1 MNPALRI
8 IIFVIVMGTVSGA
21 MLTGVNTFTLP
32 LIEKNEELKLKLAVL
47 DVLEI
52 PYQKDNLLELFSKNV
67 KKVEKDKDIFF
78 EGLDGSIAFTFRG
91 PGLWGMIEGIAS
103 INPDLK
109 TIKSIKIL
117 HQEETPGLGARIADR
132 EYLAQFKSKE
142 FIPKLNFVAEG
153 KAAARNE
160 VDAIAGATGSTT
172 ALEKLLN
179 EALQKN
185 INAFK
190 GAGK

>member
-1 MNPALRI
+1 
-8 IIFVIVMGTVSGA
+8 MGTASGA
-21 MLTGVNTFTLP
+21 MLTGVNTLTLP
-32 LIEKNEELKLKLAVL
+32 MIEKNEELKLKSAVL

-52 PYQKDNLLELFSKNV
+52 PYQKDTLLELFSHNV
-67 KKVEKDKDIFF
+67 KKIEKDKDVFF
-78 EGLDGSIAFTFRG
+78 QGLDGSLAFTFRG

-103 INPDLK
+103 INADFK
-109 TIKSIKIL
+109 TIKSIKIV
-117 HQEETPGLGARIADR
+117 HQEETPGLGARIADS

-142 FIPKLNFVAEG
+142 FIPKLIFVAQG
-153 KAAARNE
+153 KASARNE

-190 GAGK
+190 DASK